1 MPFTLPANWY
11 SETVGRLLDVELP
24 PLLGP
29 LTRENA
35 WKYVVACVM
44 WADVISGEPYLHL
57 NDRLSTAGGRALA
70 SRGLEYLDEHFVPGE
85 ATLEQIDRIGRAY
98 ADERERQGYSRDRW
112 QRNNVTGRSFES
124 VLQELISRLCG
135 VRPAREPQLRT
146 LRGFELA
153 PTGYHSQPDLALFS
167 PFDFRLLVSTKWT
180 LRKERIGTYLHEA
193 YFYRQRRPDLQVAFV
208 VAEFNVNIIEWLVG
222 DALVDRVYHL
232 HTPMLLDVH
241 APFAE
246 HDEIAAD
253 RLIAPSAERRRYE
266 RWLALGSRL
275 FDLRD
280 LFDDIDRLKSEAT
293 PALDP
298 DEGDIDMDAEAD
310 ADEDAGLSA

>member
-1 MPFTLPANWY
+1 
-11 SETVGRLLDVELP
+11 
-24 PLLGP
+24 
-29 LTRENA
+29 
-35 WKYVVACVM
+35 
-44 WADVISGEPYLHL
+44 LHL
-57 NDRLSTAGGRALA
+57 NDRLSTVGGRALA
-70 SRGLEYLDEHFVPGE
+70 SQGLDYLDKHFIPGE
-85 ATLEQIDRIGRAY
+85 PTLDQIDRIGKAY
-98 ADERERQGYSRDRW
+98 ADERERQGYSRERW

-124 VLQELISRLCG
+124 VLQELITRLCG
-135 VRPAREPQLRT
+135 VRPAREPKLRT

-193 YFYRQRRPDLQVAFV
+193 YFYRQRRPDLQVAFA

-232 HTPMLLDVH
+232 NVPMLLDVH
-241 APFAE
+241 APFGE
-246 HDEIAAD
+246 DEEIAAG

-266 RWLALGSRL
+266 RWLALGTRL
-275 FDLRD
+275 FDLSD

-293 PALDP
+293 TALDP
-298 DEGDIDMDAEAD
+298 DEADIDMDAEAD